1 MTIFVSA
8 GLSGAYAD
16 PSQMQGHGFQGGQ
29 PQQYANYGNHN
40 YTHGGNH
47 HRSFPQNATG
57 FNMTAF
63 SYGNH
68 NRAFPHNATGFNMTA
83 FGYGNHG
90 RAFPHNATGFNMT
103 AFKSNYPR
111 PGSQNATGYGNAS
124 SNSPSIPSW
133 IKNTA
138 KYWSQGQ
145 VNDTDFVGGLQYM
158 IQTGIIHVP
167 TTQATLGNSHQIPK
181 WVKSDANLWA
191 TGQMS
196 ENDFIQSIQY
206 LISAGIIKP

>member
-1 MTIFVSA
+1 MSMMVVMITKNLIKDQKLLSIILGMTIFASA

-29 PQQYANYGNHN
+29 PQQYTNYGNHN

-47 HRSFPQNATG
+47 HRSFPQNANG
-57 FNMTAF
+57 L
-63 SYGNH
+63 
-68 NRAFPHNATGFNMTA
+68 NMTA

-103 AFKSNYPR
+103 AFKNNYQR
-111 PGSQNATGYGNAS
+111 PSSQNATGYGNAS
-124 SNSPSIPSW
+124 SNSHSIPSW

-145 VNDTDFVGGLQYM
+145 VNDTDFVGGLQYL

-167 TTQATLGNSHQIPK
+167 STQATLGNSHQIPK

-196 ENDFIQSIQY
+196 ENDFIQ
-206 LISAGIIKP
+206 